1 MAGMVVSCLSFQLHA
16 EAQIGRLAVSVKCMR
31 PWVQLPIPPKKKK
44 KTNPIMRPWED
55 LHSTVDDGQWVNSK
69 RNDEGEQVGRAQW
82 LAFRERQDRCVPA
95 YPKRKM

>member
-1 MAGMVVSCLSFQLHA
+1 
-16 EAQIGRLAVSVKCMR
+16 
-31 PWVQLPIPPKKKK
+31 
-44 KTNPIMRPWED
+44 MRPWED